1 MNRGPSKILVPVD
14 FSDCAPVL
22 LREAAALGRALRAE
36 LVLLHVTATPKGFSL
51 DEVVS
56 APGLAPAPARDLLAT
71 DAADQLRRLVAAA
84 EADRVAARGRCEVG
98 PIAATIL
105 RVANE
110 EDVRMI
116 IMGTHG
122 RTGYARTALGSV
134 AEEVMRKAEVPVTTV
149 RTMHHPSCAAR
160 NCATC
165 DADKSPVERAVWL
178 ASEG

>member
-1 MNRGPSKILVPVD
+1 MHRGPSKILVPVD
-14 FSDCAPVL
+14 FSDCAPIL
-22 LREAAALGRALRAE
+22 LREAAALGRAMRAE
-36 LVLLHVTATPKGFSL
+36 LVLLHVTVAPKGFSL

-56 APGLAPAPARDLLAT
+56 APGLPPCAARELLAT
-71 DAADQLRRLVAAA
+71 DATEQLGRLVAAA
-84 EADRVAARGRCEVG
+84 EADRVMARGRCEVG
-98 PIAATIL
+98 PVAATIL

-116 IMGTHG
+116 VMGTHG

-134 AEEVMRKAEVPVTTV
+134 AEDVMRKAEVPVTTV
-149 RTMHHPSCAAR
+149 RTKHHMGCAAKT
-160 NCATC
+160 CATC